1 MNEPA
6 STVQSVLTS
15 VISAGKAAVRAIAP
29 EDIQRFIA
37 SRPGVTGPVTIS
49 QVRANS
55 AVGASSG
62 IVLFAARYDTGSGPI
77 ERELVL
83 RHAPGSDT
91 RLFFEYDL
99 ARQFKVQK
107 ALQDTGVPVPEPLW
121 LDANGDFL
129 GVSGYIMALVSGEVP
144 NPSAFTKGPIAS
156 ASAPDRRSMLEAVM
170 RALVGIHGTD
180 CTSRG
185 LGDFVMNAE
194 GDSPLRKCIN
204 WYWQTWEWINQPEF
218 ARLVSVRRWL
228 LERAPAGGTTL
239 MHGDSTL
246 HNYMFS
252 GTKLVAV
259 LDWEMSCLGR
269 PEADLALQC
278 VGNELF
284 AAPTGS
290 GMLMPPSQ
298 EEWLALYASAGG
310 RKLEHFDYFKKLT
323 AYMVVVAIQ
332 SLQRNLSDEVRAAQA
347 PYMMNRLWAM
357 LES

>member
-1 MNEPA
+1 MQTAVMNEPA

-15 VISAGKAAVRAIAP
+15 VISAGKAAVRTIAP

-62 IVLFAARYDTGSGPI
+62 IVLFAARYDSGSGPI

-107 ALQDTGVPVPEPLW
+107 ALQGTGVPVPEPLW

-129 GVSGYIMALVSGEVP
+129 GVSGYIMVLVSGEVP

-156 ASAPDRRSMLEAVM
+156 ASALDRRSMLEAVM

-185 LGDFVMNAE
+185 D
-194 GDSPLRKCIN
+194 RKS
-204 WYWQTWEWINQPEF
+204 T
-218 ARLVSVRRWL
+218 RLNSSHHAISR
-228 LERAPAGGTTL
+228 
-239 MHGDSTL
+239 
-246 HNYMFS
+246 
-252 GTKLVAV
+252 
-259 LDWEMSCLGR
+259 
-269 PEADLALQC
+269 
-278 VGNELF
+278 
-284 AAPTGS
+284 
-290 GMLMPPSQ
+290 MPS
-298 EEWLALYASAGG
+298 SA
-310 RKLEHFDYFKKLT
+310 
-323 AYMVVVAIQ
+323 
-332 SLQRNLSDEVRAAQA
+332 
-347 PYMMNRLWAM
+347 
-357 LES
+357 